1 MNTLTKTIICG
12 LAAFALFA
20 CSSDNSSS
28 PEHTGI
34 ASTLADNDKEVEQIF
49 LGPSEEDAYI
59 ETILEGEPISN
70 MIMVDPPL
78 CVNDTDGVEWCPPYR
93 VKLQSGTLL
102 HVWGGISETIYCE
115 RASDTISLD
124 VFLHNNTI
132 TKRWINPLFTAF
144 GEAKEEFRDSCAS
157 EGGRITE
164 DTESTIACELTL
176 KPLNTDKEYTPPP
189 EGEISL
195 EFSFHYQDPNWKEF
209 ASKTIE
215 HCRIQP
221 QIEPVADK

>member
-1 MNTLTKTIICG
+1 MNTTTKTIICG
-12 LAAFALFA
+12 LAAFALYA
-20 CSSDNSSS
+20 CSGDNSTS
-28 PEHTGI
+28 PEHTGT
-34 ASTLADNDKEVEQIF
+34 ASTQTGIEKGVQQIS

-59 ETILEGEPISN
+59 ETILEGKPITN
-70 MIMVDPPL
+70 MIAVDPPL

-102 HVWGGISETIYCE
+102 HAWGGISETIYCE

-124 VFLHNNTI
+124 VLLHNNTI

-144 GEAKEEFRDSCAS
+144 DEAKQEFRDSCAS

-195 EFSFHYQDPNWKEF
+195 EFSFHYKDPNWETF
-209 ASKTIE
+209 ASKTIWA
-215 HCRIQP
+215 CRIP
-221 QIEPVADK
+221 AVIEE

>member
-1 MNTLTKTIICG
+1 MKTLTKTIICG
-12 LAAFALFA
+12 IAAFALYA
-20 CSSDNSSS
+20 CSSDNSTS
-28 PEHTGI
+28 PEHTGTATTQTGI
-34 ASTLADNDKEVEQIF
+34 DKGAQQVS

-59 ETILEGEPISN
+59 ETILEGKPISN
-70 MIMVDPPL
+70 MIAVDPPL

-93 VKLQSGTLL
+93 VKMESGTLL
-102 HVWGGISETIYCE
+102 HAWGGISETIYCE

-144 GEAKEEFRDSCAS
+144 DEAKQEFRDSCAS

-195 EFSFHYQDPNWKEF
+195 EFSFHYNDPSWETF
-209 ASKTIE
+209 ATKTIWA
-215 HCRIQP
+215 CRIP
-221 QIEPVADK
+221 AVIEE

>member
-1 MNTLTKTIICG
+1 MNTTIKTITCG
-12 LAAFALFA
+12 LAIFALYA
-20 CSSDNSSS
+20 CSGDNTAS
-28 PEHTGI
+28 PETSGT
-34 ASTLADNDKEVEQIF
+34 ASTLADNDKGVEQIF

-59 ETILEGEPISN
+59 ETILEGKPISN
-70 MIMVDPPL
+70 MIAVDPPL

-144 GEAKEEFRDSCAS
+144 DEAKEEFRDSCTS
-157 EGGRITE
+157 ESGRITE

-176 KPLNTDKEYTPPP
+176 EPLNTDKEYTPPP

-195 EFSFHYQDPNWKEF
+195 EFSFHYYDPNWETF
-209 ASKTIE
+209 ASKTIWA
-215 HCRIQP
+215 CRIP
-221 QIEPVADK
+221 AVIEE

>member
-1 MNTLTKTIICG
+1 MNTTTKTIICG
-12 LAAFALFA
+12 LAAFALYA
-20 CSSDNSSS
+20 CSGDNSTS
-28 PEHTGI
+28 PEHTGT
-34 ASTLADNDKEVEQIF
+34 ASTQTGIEKGVQQIS

-59 ETILEGEPISN
+59 ETILEGKPITN
-70 MIMVDPPL
+70 MIAVDPPL

-102 HVWGGISETIYCE
+102 HAWGGISETIYCE

-144 GEAKEEFRDSCAS
+144 DEAKEEFRDSCAS

-176 KPLNTDKEYTPPP
+176 EPLNTDKEYTPPP

-195 EFSFHYQDPNWKEF
+195 EFSFHYYDPNWKEF
-209 ASKTIE
+209 ASKTIWA
-215 HCRIQP
+215 CRIS
-221 QIEPVADK
+221 PVYEE

>member
-1 MNTLTKTIICG
+1 MNTITKTIICG
-12 LAAFALFA
+12 IAAFALYA
-20 CSSDNSSS
+20 CSSDNSTS
-28 PEHTGI
+28 PEHTGT
-34 ASTLADNDKEVEQIF
+34 ASTQAGFDKGVQQIS
-49 LGPSEEDAYI
+49 LGPSEEAAYI
-59 ETILEGEPISN
+59 ETILEGKPISN
-70 MIMVDPPL
+70 MIAVDPPL

-93 VKLQSGTLL
+93 VKTESGTLL
-102 HVWGGISETIYCE
+102 HAWGGIAETIYCE

-144 GEAKEEFRDSCAS
+144 DEAKQEFRDSCAS

-176 KPLNTDKEYTPPP
+176 EPLNTDKEYTPPP

-195 EFSFHYQDPNWKEF
+195 EFSFHYYDPSWEVF
-209 ASKTIE
+209 ASKTIWP
-215 HCRIQP
+215 CRIP
-221 QIEPVADK
+221 AVIEE

>member
-1 MNTLTKTIICG
+1 MNTTTKTIICG
-12 LAAFALFA
+12 LAAFALYA
-20 CSSDNSSS
+20 CSGDNSTS
-28 PEHTGI
+28 PEHTGT
-34 ASTLADNDKEVEQIF
+34 ASTQTGIEKGVQQIS

-59 ETILEGEPISN
+59 ETILEGKPITN
-70 MIMVDPPL
+70 MIAVDPPL

-102 HVWGGISETIYCE
+102 HAWGGISETIYCE

-144 GEAKEEFRDSCAS
+144 DEAKEDFRDSCAS

-176 KPLNTDKEYTPPP
+176 EPLNTDKEYTPPP

-195 EFSFHYQDPNWKEF
+195 EFSFHYYDPNWKEF
-209 ASKTIE
+209 ASKTIWA
-215 HCRIQP
+215 CRIS
-221 QIEPVADK
+221 PVYEE

>member
-1 MNTLTKTIICG
+1 MKTTIKTIACAVAT
-12 LAAFALFA
+12 LALFA
-20 CSSDNSSS
+20 CGNDNSAS
-28 PEHTGI
+28 PETTGT
-34 ASTLADNDKEVEQIF
+34 ANNQVGNDKGLQRIS

-59 ETILEGEPISN
+59 ETILEGHPISN

-93 VKLQSGTLL
+93 VQLQSGTLL
-102 HVWGGISETIYCE
+102 HAWGGISEAIYCE
-115 RASDTISLD
+115 TASDTISLN

-132 TKRWINPLFTAF
+132 IKRWNNPLFTAF
-144 GEAKEEFRDSCAS
+144 DEAKEAFRDSCTS
-157 EGGRITE
+157 EGGRISE
-164 DTESTIACELTL
+164 DTESTIECEITL

-209 ASKTIE
+209 ASKTIWA
-215 HCRIQP
+215 CTIS
-221 QIEPVADK
+221 PVYEE

>member
-1 MNTLTKTIICG
+1 MNTTTKTIICG
-12 LAAFALFA
+12 LAAFALYA
-20 CSSDNSSS
+20 CSGDNSTS
-28 PEHTGI
+28 PKHTGT
-34 ASTLADNDKEVEQIF
+34 ASTQTGIEKGVQQIS

-59 ETILEGEPISN
+59 ETILEGKPITN
-70 MIMVDPPL
+70 MIAVDPPL

-102 HVWGGISETIYCE
+102 HAWGGISETIYCE

-144 GEAKEEFRDSCAS
+144 DEAKEEFRDSCAS

-176 KPLNTDKEYTPPP
+176 EPLNTDKEYTPPP

-195 EFSFHYQDPNWKEF
+195 EFSFHYYDPNWKEF
-209 ASKTIE
+209 ASKTIWA
-215 HCRIQP
+215 CRIS
-221 QIEPVADK
+221 PVYEE

>member
-1 MNTLTKTIICG
+1 MKTTIKTIACAVAT
-12 LAAFALFA
+12 LALFA
-20 CSSDNSSS
+20 CGNDNSAS
-28 PEHTGI
+28 PETTGTANNQVGI
-34 ASTLADNDKEVEQIF
+34 DKGLQRIS
-49 LGPSEEDAYI
+49 LGPSEEAAYI
-59 ETILEGEPISN
+59 ETILEGKPITN
-70 MIMVDPPL
+70 MIAVDPPL

-102 HVWGGISETIYCE
+102 HAWGGISETIYCE

-144 GEAKEEFRDSCAS
+144 DEAKEEFRDSCAS

-164 DTESTIACELTL
+164 DTESTIACALTL
-176 KPLNTDKEYTPPP
+176 EPLNTDKEYTPPP

-195 EFSFHYQDPNWKEF
+195 EFSFHYYDPSWETF
-209 ASKTIE
+209 AAKTIWA
-215 HCRIQP
+215 CTIS
-221 QIEPVADK
+221 PVYEE

>member
-1 MNTLTKTIICG
+1 MKTTIKTIICG
-12 LAAFALFA
+12 LAAFALYA
-20 CSSDNSSS
+20 CSSDNTTS
-28 PEHTGI
+28 PETSGT
-34 ASTLADNDKEVEQIF
+34 ANNQAGNDKGVQQIS

-59 ETILEGEPISN
+59 ETILEGKPITN
-70 MIMVDPPL
+70 MIAVDPPL

-102 HVWGGISETIYCE
+102 HAWGGISETIYCE

-144 GEAKEEFRDSCAS
+144 DEAKQEFRDSCAS

-164 DTESTIACELTL
+164 DTESTIECELTL
-176 KPLNTDKEYTPPP
+176 EPLNTDKEYTPPP

-195 EFSFHYQDPNWKEF
+195 EFSFHYYDPNWETF
-209 ASKTIE
+209 ASKTIWA
-215 HCRIQP
+215 CRIS
-221 QIEPVADK
+221 PVYEE

>member
-1 MNTLTKTIICG
+1 MKTTIKTIICG
-12 LAAFALFA
+12 LAAFALYA
-20 CSSDNSSS
+20 CSSDNTTS
-28 PEHTGI
+28 PETSGT
-34 ASTLADNDKEVEQIF
+34 ANNQAGNDKGVQQIS

-59 ETILEGEPISN
+59 ETILEGKPITN
-70 MIMVDPPL
+70 MIAVDPPL

-102 HVWGGISETIYCE
+102 HAWGGISETIYCE

-144 GEAKEEFRDSCAS
+144 DEAKEEFRDSCAS

-176 KPLNTDKEYTPPP
+176 EPLNTDKEYTPPP

-195 EFSFHYQDPNWKEF
+195 EFSFHYYDPNWETF
-209 ASKTIE
+209 ASKTIWA
-215 HCRIQP
+215 CRIP
-221 QIEPVADK
+221 PAYEE

>member
-1 MNTLTKTIICG
+1 MKTTIKTIICG
-12 LAAFALFA
+12 LAAFALYA
-20 CSSDNSSS
+20 CSSDNTTS
-28 PEHTGI
+28 PETSGTASTQTGI
-34 ASTLADNDKEVEQIF
+34 DKGVQQIS

-59 ETILEGEPISN
+59 ETILEGKPITN
-70 MIMVDPPL
+70 MIAVDPPL

-102 HVWGGISETIYCE
+102 HAWGGISETIYCE
-115 RASDTISLD
+115 RASDTISLN

-144 GEAKEEFRDSCAS
+144 DEAKQEFRDSCAS
-157 EGGRITE
+157 ESGRITE

-176 KPLNTDKEYTPPP
+176 EPLNTDKEYTPPP

-195 EFSFHYQDPNWKEF
+195 EFSFHYKDPNWKEF
-209 ASKTIE
+209 ASKTIWA
-215 HCRIQP
+215 CRIP
-221 QIEPVADK
+221 AVIEE